1 MKAQGFV
8 PKHLAMIYNTFY
20 SVGNAGEGEKLNEM
34 DHVPAKNL
42 HVMIGERKEWSVVGS
57 FGCTRAAQL
66 DDIVS
71 EKNIPSNY
79 VLRAAQR

>member
-1 MKAQGFV
+1 MFTSAAF
-8 PKHLAMIYNTFY
+8 
-20 SVGNAGEGEKLNEM
+20 GNAGEGEKLNEM

-66 DDIVS
+66 DYIVS